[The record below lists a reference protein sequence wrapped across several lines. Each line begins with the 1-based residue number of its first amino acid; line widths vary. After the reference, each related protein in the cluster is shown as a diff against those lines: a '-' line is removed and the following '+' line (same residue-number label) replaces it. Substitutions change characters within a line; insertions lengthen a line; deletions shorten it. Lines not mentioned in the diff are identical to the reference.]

1 MDEESEPHS
10 HPRVI
15 VHRILRSSVFI
26 AHNQTPSKQASR
38 ARPSRMSRSP
48 QLSLSGCS
56 SLFSLSSTSTS
67 RDNDSAAAA
76 PVPVPL
82 SLHPLLPPRPPG
94 PLLSLSIGGGGDEEE
109 EYLQLGGLDLQLMG
123 GGGGGGGGGDDDDER
138 KTVRMMKN
146 RESALRSRA
155 RKRAYVQELEKEVR
169 RLVNENLKLKRQCKQ
184 LKVEMAALIQPSSSK
199 SSSQLIRRTS
209 SSTRL

>member
-1 MDEESEPHS
+1 MP
-10 HPRVI
+10 
-15 VHRILRSSVFI
+15 
-26 AHNQTPSKQASR
+26 
-38 ARPSRMSRSP
+38 RSP

-76 PVPVPL
+76 PPAPS
-82 SLHPLLPPRPPG
+82 SLHPLPPRG
-94 PLLSLSIGGGGDEEE
+94 PLLSLSVGGGGEEEQEDEE
-109 EYLQLGGLDLQLMG
+109 EYLLGGLDLQLNGAG
-123 GGGGGGGGGDDDDER
+123 GSNSSGGCCDGDDER
-138 KTVRMMKN
+138 KNIRMMKN

-184 LKVEMAALIQPSSSK
+184 LKVEMATLIQSSSSK
-199 SSSQLIRRTS
+199 SNPNMRRTS
-209 SSTRL
+209 SSTQL

>member
-1 MDEESEPHS
+1 MP
-10 HPRVI
+10 
-15 VHRILRSSVFI
+15 
-26 AHNQTPSKQASR
+26 
-38 ARPSRMSRSP
+38 RSP

-76 PVPVPL
+76 APPS
-82 SLHPLLPPRPPG
+82 SLHPLPPRG
-94 PLLSLSIGGGGDEEE
+94 PLLSLSVGGGGDEEQEEE
-109 EYLQLGGLDLQLMG
+109 EYLLGGLDLQLTGAG
-123 GGGGGGGGGDDDDER
+123 GSNSSGCCDGDDER
-138 KTVRMMKN
+138 KNIRMMKN

-184 LKVEMAALIQPSSSK
+184 LKVEMAALIQTSSSK
-199 SSSQLIRRTS
+199 GNSHIRRTS
-209 SSTRL
+209 SSTQL

>member
-1 MDEESEPHS
+1 MP
-10 HPRVI
+10 
-15 VHRILRSSVFI
+15 
-26 AHNQTPSKQASR
+26 
-38 ARPSRMSRSP
+38 RSP

-76 PVPVPL
+76 PVPPPPP
-82 SLHPLLPPRPPG
+82 SLHPLPPRR
-94 PLLSLSIGGGGDEEE
+94 PLLSLSVGGGAEEEQEEEE
-109 EYLQLGGLDLQLMG
+109 EYLLGGLDLHLTGAG
-123 GGGGGGGGGDDDDER
+123 GSNSSGCCDGDDER
-138 KTVRMMKN
+138 KNIRMMKN

-199 SSSQLIRRTS
+199 SNSHIRRAA
-209 SSTRL
+209 SSTQL

>member
-1 MDEESEPHS
+1 MP
-10 HPRVI
+10 
-15 VHRILRSSVFI
+15 
-26 AHNQTPSKQASR
+26 
-38 ARPSRMSRSP
+38 RSP

-76 PVPVPL
+76 PVPPPPP
-82 SLHPLLPPRPPG
+82 SLHPLPPG
-94 PLLSLSIGGGGDEEE
+94 RPLLSLSVGGGGEEEQDDEE
-109 EYLQLGGLDLQLMG
+109 EYLLGGLDLQLTGAG
-123 GGGGGGGGGDDDDER
+123 GSNSSGCCDGDDER
-138 KTVRMMKN
+138 KNIRMMKN

-184 LKVEMAALIQPSSSK
+184 VHDGLGQSHLSFFLSFFLSRLVCILCTTQ
-199 SSSQLIRRTS
+199 
-209 SSTRL
+209 ST

>member
-1 MDEESEPHS
+1 MP
-10 HPRVI
+10 
-15 VHRILRSSVFI
+15 
-26 AHNQTPSKQASR
+26 
-38 ARPSRMSRSP
+38 RSP

-76 PVPVPL
+76 PVPPPPP
-82 SLHPLLPPRPPG
+82 SLHPLPPRR
-94 PLLSLSIGGGGDEEE
+94 PLLSLSVGGGAEEEQEEE
-109 EYLQLGGLDLQLMG
+109 EYLLGGLDLHLTGAG
-123 GGGGGGGGGDDDDER
+123 GSNSSGCCDGDDER
-138 KTVRMMKN
+138 KNIRMMKN

-199 SSSQLIRRTS
+199 SNSHIRRAA
-209 SSTRL
+209 SSTQL

>member
-1 MDEESEPHS
+1 MP
-10 HPRVI
+10 
-15 VHRILRSSVFI
+15 
-26 AHNQTPSKQASR
+26 
-38 ARPSRMSRSP
+38 RSP

-76 PVPVPL
+76 PVPPPPP
-82 SLHPLLPPRPPG
+82 SLHPLPPRG
-94 PLLSLSIGGGGDEEE
+94 PLLSLSVGGGGGDEEQEDEE
-109 EYLQLGGLDLQLMG
+109 EYLLSGLDLQLTGAG
-123 GGGGGGGGGDDDDER
+123 GSNSSGRCDGDDER
-138 KTVRMMKN
+138 KNIRMMKN

-184 LKVEMAALIQPSSSK
+184 LKVEMAALIQASSSK
-199 SSSQLIRRTS
+199 SSSHIRRTS
-209 SSTRL
+209 SSTQL